1 MIQKSYKINRRKI
14 SMIQNQK
21 SSESVVPN
29 HFKNKL
35 DQPSYLLQGSSTWR
49 DLLLQ
54 MTRKRGSTGRS
65 SGVWPR
71 KVALVGWAVRRNNQ
85 WNHRGHH
92 PKGKGKSRP
101 RATSLN
107 SYFFIC
113 FWFLSHNFKFLSG
126 DIGKVHK

>member
-35 DQPSYLLQGSSTWR
+35 D
-49 DLLLQ
+49 
-54 MTRKRGSTGRS
+54 
-65 SGVWPR
+65 PR
-71 KVALVGWAVRRNNQ
+71 KQYLEGPFPPDDPEAWLHWAFIRCVAAEGGFGGMGSAENQ
-85 WNHRGHH
+85 PVEPPGPP
-92 PKGKGKSRP
+92 PKRKGEVAPKSHQFKFI
-101 RATSLN
+101 
-107 SYFFIC
+107 FFIC
-113 FWFLSHNFKFLSG
+113 FWFLSHNFKFLLG